1 MKHIYA
7 SLDIG
12 SDSIK
17 IAVCELYQNK
27 LNLLAATS
35 CKSEGIKRGLI
46 ADFDLA
52 CTAISQAFENISE
65 MVGFKVN
72 KVIASVPS
80 YMAEY
85 NIVKGS
91 IDINSNTPI
100 TPNDVMKSLEKA
112 ITSKKLDGR
121 EMVTVL
127 PIDFKINDAVIKDPI
142 GHRGN
147 KLSTRAVLVTV
158 PKKNVYSVLT
168 LLEKINVEVVDI
180 SINNIGDMYA
190 FKNNNFD
197 NMISA
202 VINIGSDI
210 TSLSGAKGSLAKY
223 CVDKTA
229 IARAGN
235 LDNVIGFEKEISVI
249 YEILGRKTKANLLIT
264 GEAGVGKTSLVNGF
278 VRELAADHVPG
289 FLSGAVAYE
298 LDTAALGGDAQYK
311 GEVEDRFKNVI
322 TEVENLPNAVLIIE
336 SIDKLFD
343 KQGSLFGASSIL
355 KNELSKGRLQLLATS
370 SIDGYTKN
378 IETDKEMT
386 SKLEKITV
394 EEPTADLSLRILKG
408 AIPAYEEYHGLT
420 ADETVLSDAIRL
432 AKRYLT
438 EKSLP
443 DSAFDLID
451 RTMAQV
457 KTMNDL
463 TGSIITDLR
472 EKLDAIKTSAE
483 GKDKADETLM
493 KELDWLNY
501 ELFNKVS
508 CILLA
513 GVDSDTDF
521 SKIATIQER
530 LDFLTGILDK
540 LTELSAQQRTE
551 LKSDDLSA
559 VVAKQTGIP
568 LGKVQTKERDRLMG
582 AEDTLKK
589 RVVGQDHAVKKVLDA
604 VYEARSGLNKKG
616 QPMGSFFFLG
626 PTGTGKT
633 ELAKALATFLF
644 GDESALIRFDMSEF
658 KEEHSVALLYGAP
671 PGYVGYEEGG
681 LLVNKIRQNP
691 YAVVL
696 FDEIEKAH
704 KSVFDL
710 FLQILDEG
718 KLHDRLGR
726 VGDFSNALILFTS
739 NIGAQTIVEKFN
751 SGIIPENNELMD
763 IMQGYFRPE
772 FLARL
777 TEIVP
782 FSPITDKT
790 VVHIFDIH
798 LNGLLKLLEEQNIT
812 LTLTPEA
819 REKIALRGYNQQ
831 YGARPIIGIIRKEL
845 RHPISK
851 MMIAGEVKAGDKIVV
866 EADKDGQAVFVVN
879 GKRLGNPDEKAPKRE
894 KL

>member
-1 MKHIYA
+1 MNANLKNIANSFAEEYCSDAIYPA
-7 SLDIG
+7 HLFKAVLHKEIGLVHFIESELDK
-12 SDSIK
+12 DYFYLQDWADVQMQLAPR
-17 IAVCELYQNK
+17 AVRPMRDLEYSPEAQAVIDEAENYQVK
-27 LNLLAATS
+27 FDLEECTDVCVLAALVTP
-35 CKSEGIKRGLI
+35 G
-46 ADFDLA
+46 
-52 CTAISQAFENISE
+52 
-65 MVGFKVN
+65 VGFTFDQLKTLPLT
-72 KVIASVPS
+72 PS
-80 YMAEY
+80 
-85 NIVKGS
+85 
-91 IDINSNTPI
+91 DISAK
-100 TPNDVMKSLEKA
+100 MGGGA
-112 ITSKKLDGR
+112 
-121 EMVTVL
+121 
-127 PIDFKINDAVIKDPI
+127 
-142 GHRGN
+142 
-147 KLSTRAVLVTV
+147 
-158 PKKNVYSVLT
+158 
-168 LLEKINVEVVDI
+168 NVEAPY
-180 SINNIGDMYA
+180 ME
-190 FKNNNFD
+190 
-197 NMISA
+197 
-202 VINIGSDI
+202 
-210 TSLSGAKGSLAKY
+210 GAELTKRTPAAGGGKGSLAKY

-322 TEVENLPNAVLIIE
+322 NEVEALPNAVLIIE
-336 SIDKLFD
+336 AIDKLFD

-370 SIDGYTKN
+370 SIDGFTKN

-394 EEPTADLSLRILKG
+394 EEPTADLALRILKG

-420 ADETVLSDAIRL
+420 CDETVMSDAIRL

-463 TGSIITDLR
+463 TSSIITELR
-472 EKLDAIKTSAE
+472 EKLEAIKASAE
-483 GKDKADETLM
+483 GKDKADEGLM

-530 LDFLTGILDK
+530 VDFIASTLDK
-540 LTELSAQQRTE
+540 LTELSAENRTE

-604 VYEARSGLNKKG
+604 VYEARSGLSKKG

-644 GDESALIRFDMSEF
+644 GDESALVRFDMSEF

-691 YAVVL
+691 YSVVL

-739 NIGAQTIVEKFN
+739 NIGAQTIVDKFN

-790 VVHIFDIH
+790 VTKIFDIH
-798 LNGLLKLLEEQNIT
+798 LKGLLKLLEEQNIE

-819 REKIALRGYNQQ
+819 REAIALRGYNQQ
-831 YGARPIIGIIRKEL
+831 YGARPVLGIIRKEL

-851 MMIAGEVKAGDKIVV
+851 MMIAGDVKAGDKIEVR
-866 EADKDGQAVFVVN
+866 AGKDGQAVFVIN
-879 GKRLGNPDEKAPKRE
+879 GKEPAAAEPAAEPTEKKAQK
-894 KL
+894 KGK